1 MRREVNW
8 IMRKIKEKENWW
20 DKRREKERNLKKEK
34 GKRK

>member
-34 GKRK
+34 GRRK